1 MDGVGLTINMSILT
15 LRIGTGK
22 PQAWM
27 AMGEVRWP
35 TYLDVIHLLI
45 HIRFEE
51 EEEEEEEDV
60 EGAMGCIVLSYRV
73 TKN

>member
-15 LRIGTGK
+15 LGIGTGK

-51 EEEEEEEDV
+51 EEEDV